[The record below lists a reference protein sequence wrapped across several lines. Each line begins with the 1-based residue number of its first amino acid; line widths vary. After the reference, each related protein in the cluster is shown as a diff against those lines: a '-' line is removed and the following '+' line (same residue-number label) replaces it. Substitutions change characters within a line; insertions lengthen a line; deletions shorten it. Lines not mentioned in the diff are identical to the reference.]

1 MSFTSTHLPPTPLPG
16 LLELHSDRFF
26 CLCSCINWRPF
37 PTIIWHDLLKMLH
50 ESEPV
55 TLLLWNCLMTCH
67 WPEDEVLP
75 CLPGLTGNF
84 KNRAGALSLS
94 PCYTLATQPL
104 PYYVPVLYTII
115 PSAWNILILVFS
127 SSSPVSL
134 TPPAWL
140 TPSQLSGFNVTISS
154 GRPRLLSER
163 FLCSLIQF

>member
-16 LLELHSDRFF
+16 LPELHSDRLF

-55 TLLLWNCLMTCH
+55 TLLLWKCLMTCH

-94 PCYTLATQPL
+94 LSM
-104 PYYVPVLYTII
+104 LYSCHSTPPILCTSFVHDNSFCLEYSHFGLFLFF
-115 PSAWNILILVFS
+115 PSAPHPSCLVNSKSAF
-127 SSSPVSL
+127 
-134 TPPAWL
+134 W
-140 TPSQLSGFNVTISS
+140 F
-154 GRPRLLSER
+154 
-163 FLCSLIQF
+163 